1 MRASARILSGRNIW
15 TLASDRLCSYSLDD
29 STGRG
34 EREACRPRP
43 EKAEESFVA
52 SSERSFFPLSW
63 TQIDGKGEVGI
74 GKYGAEALS
83 TTDAGG
89 PKNNELAFKAG

>member
-1 MRASARILSGRNIW
+1 MTRQGV
-15 TLASDRLCSYSLDD
+15 
-29 STGRG
+29 
-34 EREACRPRP
+34 EACRPRP

-52 SSERSFFPLSW
+52 SSERSFFLFP
-63 TQIDGKGEVGI
+63 GHKGEVGI
-74 GKYGAEALS
+74 GKYGAEALL

>member
-1 MRASARILSGRNIW
+1 MTQQG
-15 TLASDRLCSYSLDD
+15 
-29 STGRG
+29 G
-34 EREACRPRP
+34 EACRPRP

-52 SSERSFFPLSW
+52 SSERSFFLFSG
-63 TQIDGKGEVGI
+63 TQIDGGGEAGI
-74 GKYGAEALS
+74 GKYGAEAPL